1 MLSGSNNVNAV
12 VLQLFPFFWSF
23 ISDDGLEKQMLN
35 LDFNFW
41 RPVAIK
47 VLDEEVPK
55 RKRVQKRKKFRQ
67 KWQIGFIVQFQKKW
81 KKSAQPP
88 FWEAKLNVTQK
99 LSVFLSSRWRIKS
112 DPRQQVVW
120 KKFVN

>member
-47 VLDEEVPK
+47 VLDEEVRPYEK
-55 RKRVQKRKKFRQ
+55 ESAKTQKISSKMTNWVHRTVSGEMKKFCT
-67 KWQIGFIVQFQKKW
+67 
-81 KKSAQPP
+81 AP
-88 FWEAKLNVTQK
+88 FGKQ
-99 LSVFLSSRWRIKS
+99 S
-112 DPRQQVVW
+112 
-120 KKFVN
+120 